1 MYVPDAF
8 REPRT
13 DVLHTMMREF
23 GFATIVSHGPDGLIA
38 TPAPVLVDPARGRF
52 GTLRSHLARANPH
65 AALLAAGGEAM
76 VIFHG
81 PHAYVSPTW
90 YVSKVAVPTWNYVTV
105 HAYGVAR
112 VLGDDADVARVLE
125 ETVNQYESGME
136 RPWGAAGLPAEVAA
150 GLRKQVVAF
159 EIEITRLEGKWKLG
173 QNRSAADRVAAG
185 EELVRRGETAVGK
198 LMLDVGQ

>member
-8 REPRT
+8 RESRT
-13 DVLHTMMREF
+13 DVLHAMMREF

-38 TPAPVLVDPARGRF
+38 TPAPVVVDPTRGAF

-65 AALLAAGGEAM
+65 AALLAAGVEAM

-90 YVSKVAVPTWNYVTV
+90 YLSKVAVPTWNYVTV

-112 VLGDDADVARVLE
+112 ILSDAAEVARVLE

-136 RPWGAAGLPAEVAA
+136 RPWATAGLPADVAA

-159 EIEITRLEGKWKLG
+159 EIEITRLDGKWKLG
-173 QNRSAADRVAAG
+173 QNRPAADRVAAA
-185 EELVRRGETAVGK
+185 EALIRRGETAVGRM
-198 LMLDVGQ
+198 MLDAGG